1 MRYLKVITF
10 ILGLMLMSPVH
21 AKSTESFT
29 GEVENK
35 FKQTIT
41 RIMRINKE
49 VKNNPK
55 NLLLDEIYR
64 RRDIYTRYGKS
75 LYRYLEIRNNYKPT
89 LDVSGR
95 YKLYLQ
101 KYLLSCEIAA
111 LRIIVEAVSGKFLT
125 EEIIISEI
133 PHFREAY
140 KDGVWGDPEMEFV
153 GSYTGSQAKRTGYGI
168 YGMPLSRFLDRKG
181 YDNEYRNTLMSSGAT
196 GEDELEYALD
206 SLEKGNHILFWADW
220 CTTPEFDDGI
230 VDKIDMYIVRHFGIS
245 SRNECE
251 RTASQRAFSWKT
263 PTNEIVNAIS
273 GEHAFLLLGYVGKKE
288 NPSHIIVW
296 DTDTGK
302 HYYPIL
308 EWMRKWSLLDY
319 RMLVVKK

>member
-1 MRYLKVITF
+1 MQYLKFFLF
-10 ILGLMLMSPVH
+10 ILALIFVLKVDAAS
-21 AKSTESFT
+21 SDSFT
-29 GEVENK
+29 WEVETK
-35 FKQTIT
+35 FQQTVN
-41 RIMRINKE
+41 RIIRINKE

-55 NLLLDEIYR
+55 NILLDEIYR
-64 RRDIYTRYGKS
+64 RRDTYTRYAKS
-75 LYRYLEIRNNYKPT
+75 LYRYLEIRNNFKPT
-89 LDVSGR
+89 IDVSEK
-95 YKLYLQ
+95 YKLSLQ

-111 LRIIVEAVSGKFLT
+111 LRIIVEAVSWKYLT
-125 EEIIISEI
+125 EEIIIKEL
-133 PHFREAY
+133 PHFNEPY
-140 KDGVWGDPEMEFV
+140 KAGIWWDPEKEFV
-153 GSYTGSQAKRTGYGI
+153 WSYSGSQAKKTGYGI
-168 YGMPLSRFLDRKG
+168 YGMPLARFLDRKW

-206 SLEKGNHILFWADW
+206 SIEKWNHILLWGDW

-230 VDKIDMYIVRHFGIS
+230 VDKIDMYVVRHFGIS

-251 RTASQRAFSWKT
+251 RTSTQRAFSWKT
-263 PTNEIVNAIS
+263 PNNEIVNAIS
-273 GEHAFLLLGYVGKKE
+273 WEHAFLLLWYVGTKE